1 MTRSRVFQSILISAG
16 VILMAGCVTV
26 YPGGNPVPEG
36 SLDERYFQK
45 EAKNYEKYQNEGQTV
60 YCSTP
65 NTSGEALI
73 PYIGYV
79 RCISEPELRE
89 AVRDWRKDRVTAKQ

>member
-1 MTRSRVFQSILISAG
+1 MTRNGVFQSILISAG

-36 SLDERYFQK
+36 SLDDRYFQK
-45 EAKNYEKYQNEGQTV
+45 EAAYYEKYQNEGQVV

-65 NTSGEALI
+65 KTSGNAMY
-73 PYIGYV
+73 PYIGHV

-89 AVRDWRKDRVTAKQ
+89 AVRDRRKDRVSAKL